1 MISVWQITPL
11 GTQKTAEDENP
22 KKYESVTVAILAQ
35 GTSWAVA
42 VTQAFLLAGS
52 ILVKCACAWPG
63 LDRTNSGLGA
73 QLSVLSGP
81 AGASKCHPV
90 HFPGCVGS

>member
-1 MISVWQITPL
+1 MPGGFFIAISSGSAGSAFWSS
-11 GTQKTAEDENP
+11 AEL
-22 KKYESVTVAILAQ
+22 VTVAILAQ

-63 LDRTNSGLGA
+63 LDRTNPGLGA